1 MGFAGA
7 GVNEAGRVK
16 ATGRAE
22 EAASAEAGRGIAKG
36 VYGTDAKEAS
46 SAPPSRFLTD
56 FGGVIQ
62 NLGEKLR
69 PRRWISEREQRSVD
83 RAVRV
88 IQDLEN
94 GILDELQKREQ
105 GSPEELFDLRRLG
118 WLSRLTPAEIAQNT
132 DYLYQLRDL
141 IAAHAPD
148 EDFGSVEERFHVY
161 QDLLKQLASPEEAAE
176 KPAEDAEDA
185 AAAAATA
192 SPSSSEASRE
202 QRWEREDRLRMAGN
216 RFRAVWE
223 IRINGVSRAIRAK
236 VTAREQVIQDF
247 LNDAGEAQF
256 DEMYSGIRF
265 SMENGIPADVFSAA
279 ADGNAEWRDRA
290 IRHYLSQFDIRKRDQ
305 SYVLSSYRELRTSKT
320 GFGYLKYINEV
331 QKNPALARLLDEM
344 GRSLALDEVF
354 REDNEELRKR
364 LREVRGHRV
373 RPMADSLNGI
383 RMDNYIPYVL
393 PEEFVKL
400 TDPDLEPLFD
410 IHYLERAL
418 LSFDF
423 NRMTGV
429 FKDVPDYGAGAGKGK
444 GRGPLIICVD
454 TSASMKGRN
463 ENLSK
468 AVALMAALRC
478 LENRRPC
485 FLINFS
491 IKTVSLRI
499 SPDRKAEALGNL
511 SDFLSKSFHGGTSID
526 EMIRYSMDIVSR
538 EDSFKRADL
547 LCLTDGQLSC
557 SKDTAAR
564 IAEIRK
570 AYGVRFFELIF
581 GFSGLGA
588 SGVFDAV
595 YEYTMRGIRR
605 FRMGA
610 QESEILYGTP
620 LK

>member
-1 MGFAGA
+1 MGLSEA
-7 GVNEAGRVK
+7 GVH
-16 ATGRAE
+16 
-22 EAASAEAGRGIAKG
+22 EAGRGDEVHG
-36 VYGTDAKEAS
+36 VNNAAGAS
-46 SAPPSRFLTD
+46 SAGPERFLTD
-56 FGGVIQ
+56 FAGVIQ
-62 NLGEKLR
+62 DLGEKLR

-94 GILDELQKREQ
+94 GILDELQKKEQ

-118 WLSRLTPAEIAQNT
+118 WLSRLTPAEIIQNP

-141 IAAHAPD
+141 IAAHAPE
-148 EDFGSVEERFHVY
+148 EDFGSVEERFRGY
-161 QDLLKQLASPEEAAE
+161 QDLLKEAVAGDSSLPEAA
-176 KPAEDAEDA
+176 P
-185 AAAAATA
+185 
-192 SPSSSEASRE
+192 E
-202 QRWEREDRLRMAGN
+202 QRWQREDRLRIAGN

-223 IRINGVSRAIRAK
+223 IRINGVAHAIRTK
-236 VTAREQVIQDF
+236 VTAREQVIQNF

-279 ADGNAEWRDRA
+279 MDGNAEWRDRA

-331 QKNPALARLLDEM
+331 QKNPALSRLLDEL
-344 GRSLALDEVF
+344 GRSLALNEVF
-354 REDNEELRKR
+354 REAQEEFRKH
-364 LREVRGHRV
+364 LREFRGHRV
-373 RPMADSLNGI
+373 RPTADSLNGI

-400 TDPDLEPLFD
+400 AEPDMETLFD
-410 IHYLERAL
+410 IHYLERTL

-429 FKDVPDYGAGAGKGK
+429 FRDVPDYGSGTGKGK
-444 GRGPLIICVD
+444 VRGPLIICVD

-491 IKTVSLRI
+491 VKTVSLRI

-526 EMIRYSMDIVSR
+526 EMIRHSMDIVSR

-547 LCLTDGQLSC
+547 LCLTDGQLSY
-557 SKDTAAR
+557 SNDTAVR

-581 GFSGLGA
+581 GFSGLGD

-610 QESEILYGTP
+610 AESEILYGTP
-620 LK
+620 LN

>member
-7 GVNEAGRVK
+7 GVNGA
-16 ATGRAE
+16 GRAE
-22 EAASAEAGRGIAKG
+22 EAGRAEAGRAKG
-36 VYGTDAKEAS
+36 GYGADAKETS
-46 SAPPSRFLTD
+46 SASPSRFLTD

-62 NLGEKLR
+62 DLGEKLR

-118 WLSRLTPAEIAQNT
+118 WLSRLTPAEIVQNT

-141 IAAHAPD
+141 IAAHAPE

-161 QDLLKQLASPEEAAE
+161 QDLLKQLASPEDTSE
-176 KPAEDAEDA
+176 KGVKDAKDAKDA
-185 AAAAATA
+185 ADAAVTGA
-192 SPSSSEASRE
+192 SAEAPRE

-547 LCLTDGQLSC
+547 LCLTDGQLSY
-557 SKDTAAR
+557 SNDTAAR